1 MYSISLDE
9 NHGTT
14 LTESLILSSKLEPQ
28 GHLVYIAAPIS
39 NFHKVEVVVVDVSC
53 GEKET
58 KDLADLNFV
67 PRKDV
72 LACYF
77 GSIEKSPRI
86 LTDER
91 GKAVATMSKALE
103 YFLKKAQEDQVL
115 AGAIGL
121 GGTGGTSLIS
131 SAFRSLPLG
140 MPKVIVSTVASGR
153 TESYIGT
160 SDMILFPSIVDHIC
174 GINGVS
180 RVVLSNAGAA
190 FSGMVVGRLAIC
202 RQDCSNNEKF
212 TVGLTMF
219 GVTTPCV
226 NAVKD
231 WQKKAMRPWFS
242 MQLGI
247 QSSRPQWMRIRSLLN
262 LIIADK
268 LNRSPSSKFRV
279 CLPQKGVSAYDAPGK
294 PCYDPEATST
304 LINEFQRLV
313 QTKDDRQ
320 VKVYPC
326 HINDPEFANALVD
339 AFLEISPS
347 HLKDSVVHH
356 T

>member
-1 MYSISLDE
+1 
-9 NHGTT
+9 
-14 LTESLILSSKLEPQ
+14 
-28 GHLVYIAAPIS
+28 
-39 NFHKVEVVVVDVSC
+39 VVVDVSC

-58 KDLADLNFV
+58 KDLADFIFV

-160 SDMILFPSIVDHIC
+160 SDMILFPSIVDIC

-226 NAVKD
+226 NAVKERLA
-231 WQKKAMRPWFS
+231 KEGYETMVFHATGVGGRAMENLVREGLIQVYYFIIHLRS
-242 MQLGI
+242 ML
-247 QSSRPQWMRIRSLLN
+247 RC
-262 LIIADK
+262 
-268 LNRSPSSKFRV
+268 KFYLRY
-279 CLPQKGVSAYDAPGK
+279 C
-294 PCYDPEATST
+294 
-304 LINEFQRLV
+304 
-313 QTKDDRQ
+313 
-320 VKVYPC
+320 
-326 HINDPEFANALVD
+326 
-339 AFLEISPS
+339 IS
-347 HLKDSVVHH
+347 
-356 T
+356 

>member
-1 MYSISLDE
+1 
-9 NHGTT
+9 
-14 LTESLILSSKLEPQ
+14 
-28 GHLVYIAAPIS
+28 
-39 NFHKVEVVVVDVSC
+39 VVVDVSC

-86 LTDER
+86 LTDEK

-121 GGTGGTSLIS
+121 GGTSLIS

-160 SDMILFPSIVDHIC
+160 SDMILFPSIVDHIG

-212 TVGLTMF
+212 TVGLT
-219 GVTTPCV
+219 PCLEL
-226 NAVKD
+226 
-231 WQKKAMRPWFS
+231 
-242 MQLGI
+242 QLH
-247 QSSRPQWMRIRSLLN
+247 
-262 LIIADK
+262 
-268 LNRSPSSKFRV
+268 V
-279 CLPQKGVSAYDAPGK
+279 
-294 PCYDPEATST
+294 
-304 LINEFQRLV
+304 
-313 QTKDDRQ
+313 
-320 VKVYPC
+320 
-326 HINDPEFANALVD
+326 
-339 AFLEISPS
+339 
-347 HLKDSVVHH
+347 
-356 T
+356 

>member
-1 MYSISLDE
+1 
-9 NHGTT
+9 
-14 LTESLILSSKLEPQ
+14 
-28 GHLVYIAAPIS
+28 
-39 NFHKVEVVVVDVSC
+39 VVVDVSC

-115 AGAIGL
+115 AGATGL

-212 TVGLTMF
+212 TVGLTIF

-226 NAVKD
+226 NAVKERLA
-231 WQKKAMRPWFS
+231 KEGYETMVFHATGVGGRAMENLVREGLIQVYYFIIHLRS
-242 MQLGI
+242 ML
-247 QSSRPQWMRIRSLLN
+247 RC
-262 LIIADK
+262 
-268 LNRSPSSKFRV
+268 KFYLRY
-279 CLPQKGVSAYDAPGK
+279 C
-294 PCYDPEATST
+294 
-304 LINEFQRLV
+304 
-313 QTKDDRQ
+313 
-320 VKVYPC
+320 
-326 HINDPEFANALVD
+326 
-339 AFLEISPS
+339 IS
-347 HLKDSVVHH
+347 
-356 T
+356 